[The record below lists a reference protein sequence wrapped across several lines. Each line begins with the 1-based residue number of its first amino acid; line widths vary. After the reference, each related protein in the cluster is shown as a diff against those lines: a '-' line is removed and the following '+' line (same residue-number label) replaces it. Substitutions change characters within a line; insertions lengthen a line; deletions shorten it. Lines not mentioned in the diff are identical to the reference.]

1 MFPFRSFSVS
11 AADAAIGDDDDD
23 DDNDSDKTTDGLR
36 SPTVSS
42 VVISSEQFHI

>member
-11 AADAAIGDDDDD
+11 AAAAIDDDD
-23 DDNDSDKTTDGLR
+23 DDNDDDSDKTTDGLR